1 MKKFIF
7 GLIATVLFGSISFAQ
22 SFSDAAKRNCTS
34 AQMVTIVNVS
44 KAFYTKGQ
52 SYDGFLQALMVPS
65 PTYPSQDLLFR
76 KIYSYVSNGTPDCDI
91 MKADNTILL
100 TCAMDL
106 SKDVKFN
113 STADKALSNPPKK
126 WWQVLINW
134 AANAVIQYGS
144 AALALPPPAIID
156 FWPNNP

>member
-7 GLIATVLFGSISFAQ
+7 GLIATVLFTSF
-22 SFSDAAKRNCTS
+22 SFGQKISDAAKRSATS

-76 KIYSYVSNGTPDCDI
+76 KIYSYVSNGTADCDI
-91 MKADNTILL
+91 MKADNSILL
-100 TCAMDL
+100 TCTMEL
-106 SKDVKFN
+106 SKDARFLA
-113 STADKALSNPPKK
+113 SADKALTNPPKK
-126 WWQVLINW
+126 WWQSLINW
-134 AANAVIQYGS
+134 VANTALQMGA
-144 AALALPPPAIID
+144 AALELPPPPIVDI
-156 FWPNNP
+156 FPNNP